1 MNVRSSIL
9 IADDCV
15 SSVSILKY
23 FIESLGYEVFAVAD
37 GEAAIE
43 AIRRYKPAAA
53 LIDLTLPILSGLEV
67 ARAVRADREL
77 SAVRLIACT
86 GLSGRD
92 HEEASRRAGFETH
105 LVKPVELFEIERVI
119 GRKE

>member
-1 MNVRSSIL
+1 MVVRSSIV

-15 SSVSILKY
+15 SSVAILKY

-43 AIRRYKPAAA
+43 AIRRYKPAVA
-53 LIDLTLPILSGLEV
+53 LIDLTLPIVSGLEV
-67 ARAVRADREL
+67 AQFVRADTEL

-92 HEEASRRAGFETH
+92 HEEASRLAGFEIH

-119 GRKE
+119 GRKG